1 MTNIRKAEAFLR
13 ERFANCT
20 YLHDVSYHIFLS
32 VVIGIGTIHLTGCGS
47 DFATEPTE
55 TAIISDTDSE
65 EDNTTEA
72 ETDTPVLEEKEEETP
87 SQIFLTDSEEDN
99 ITEAETDTPVLEE
112 NEEETPSQIS
122 LMDITWKDYNDG
134 AYETFLYFSF
144 SNGSVV
150 DRELQYSGIVKNIEY
165 RDITGDGEDEVI
177 VYRDMVNNVHDN
189 YMLVDFFRI
198 EADTVTE
205 ISPSVDIPE
214 LSNNPCDT
222 EVVSNYTEEY
232 AIVLRMEDY
241 GKTGGILYTKME
253 MTIGFDKERWRVIKK
268 QEIPDWKLAYLDD
281 LATNID
287 LISNGLFWLAYL
299 DGDETPELFFCEDDT
314 QITVSVL
321 TCENGEAKELEYHFQ
336 GGELTEYGN
345 GMNFDELYS
354 ILGSANNDEW

>member
-1 MTNIRKAEAFLR
+1 MTNIRKTEAFLR

-47 DFATEPTE
+47 DFAAEPTE

-65 EDNTTEA
+65 EDN
-72 ETDTPVLEEKEEETP
+72 
-87 SQIFLTDSEEDN
+87 
-99 ITEAETDTPVLEE
+99 ITEAETDTPALEE
-112 NEEETPSQIS
+112 NEEETPSHLS
-122 LMDITWKDYNDG
+122 LTDITWKDYNDG

-144 SNGSVV
+144 SNGSIV
-150 DRELQYSGIVKNIEY
+150 DKELQYTGIVKNIEY

-253 MTIGFDKERWRVIKK
+253 MTIGYDKERWRVIKK
-268 QEIPDWKLAYLDD
+268 QEIPDWKLAYLDY
-281 LATNID
+281 LAPDIG

-314 QITVSVL
+314 QFTVSVL

-336 GGELTEYGN
+336 GGELEEYGN

-354 ILGSANNDEW
+354 ILGSVNNDE